1 MTKADTKQTR
11 GTPARRE
18 PRHGSTMWAAI
29 QVLGGKRKPMT
40 ATEIYTE
47 IGDRELQRP
56 RSGAT
61 SQNAGRGKYHDD
73 RH

>member
-1 MTKADTKQTR
+1 
-11 GTPARRE
+11 
-18 PRHGSTMWAAI
+18 MWAAI